1 MADNSMTFS
10 NPLMQLGGED
20 FLRELTEFMLKR
32 IMEADVTQRINAE
45 PHERSD
51 ERETYRN
58 GYRDRQY
65 HTRLGTLDLRIPKLR
80 EGSYFPSFLEARRLS
95 EKALNAVIQE
105 AWINGV
111 STRKVDALVQSM
123 GMTGISRS
131 QVSSI
136 CRGIDERVQAFL
148 HRPLEGE
155 WPYLW
160 LDATYVKVPKNGRVV
175 SVAVIIACAV
185 NLDGRREIIGMGI
198 GESEAKAFWLA
209 FLLSLKERGLE
220 GVKLVISDS
229 HSGLKAAIQQVFCAS
244 WQRCRVHFMRNVLGR
259 VSRASRASQSV
270 VRAALQQVF
279 VQTEEQNA
287 HATWREVAAQ
297 LEKNFPAV
305 TEMMDEAEAEGLAYF
320 GFPGAHRVKI
330 HSTNTL
336 ERLNKEVK
344 RRSDVVGIFPNEES
358 ITRLLGAVLTEQNE
372 EWLLQNRYLPQHSM
386 AEIEQTA
393 ENDVIEA
400 LPLSA

>member
-1 MADNSMTFS
+1 
-10 NPLMQLGGED
+10 
-20 FLRELTEFMLKR
+20 
-32 IMEADVTQRINAE
+32 
-45 PHERSD
+45 
-51 ERETYRN
+51 
-58 GYRDRQY
+58 
-65 HTRLGTLDLRIPKLR
+65 
-80 EGSYFPSFLEARRLS
+80 
-95 EKALNAVIQE
+95 
-105 AWINGV
+105 
-111 STRKVDALVQSM
+111 
-123 GMTGISRS
+123 
-131 QVSSI
+131 
-136 CRGIDERVQAFL
+136 
-148 HRPLEGE
+148 
-155 WPYLW
+155 
-160 LDATYVKVPKNGRVV
+160 V

-229 HSGLKAAIQQVFCAS
+229 HNGLKAAIQQVFCAS

-259 VSRASRASQSV
+259 VSRASQSL

-305 TEMMDEAEAEGLAYF
+305 TEMMDEAEAEVLAYF

-344 RRSDVVGIFPNEES
+344 RRSHVVGIFPNEES

>member
-10 NPLMQLGGED
+10 DTLMQLGGED
-20 FLRELTEFMLKR
+20 FLRELTEFMLNR

-45 PHERSD
+45 PHERSN

-65 HTRLGTLDLRIPKLR
+65 NTRLDTLDLRIPKLR

-111 STRKVDALVQSM
+111 S
-123 GMTGISRS
+123 
-131 QVSSI
+131 
-136 CRGIDERVQAFL
+136 
-148 HRPLEGE
+148 
-155 WPYLW
+155 
-160 LDATYVKVPKNGRVV
+160 
-175 SVAVIIACAV
+175 
-185 NLDGRREIIGMGI
+185 
-198 GESEAKAFWLA
+198 
-209 FLLSLKERGLE
+209 
-220 GVKLVISDS
+220 
-229 HSGLKAAIQQVFCAS
+229 SGLKAAIQQVFSAS
-244 WQRCRVHFMRNVLGR
+244 WQRCRVHFMRNVLSR
-259 VSRASRASQSV
+259 VCRVNQSV

-279 VQTEEQNA
+279 VLTDEKSA
-287 HATWREVAAQ
+287 HATWREVAGQ
-297 LEKNFPAV
+297 LEKSFPAV
-305 TEMMDEAEAEGLAYF
+305 TEMMDEAEADVLAYF
-320 GFPGAHRVKI
+320 SFPKAHRVKL

-344 RRSDVVGIFPNEES
+344 WRADVEGIFPNEES
-358 ITRLLGAVLTEQNE
+358 IMRLLGAVLTEQNE
-372 EWLLQNRYLPQHSM
+372 EWLLQNRYMPQHTM
-386 AEIEQTA
+386 AEIDLSA

>member
-10 NPLMQLGGED
+10 NTLMQLGGED
-20 FLRELTEFMLKR
+20 FLRELTEFMLNR

-45 PHERSD
+45 PPERSD
-51 ERETYRN
+51 EQETYRY

-111 STRKVDALVQSM
+111 ATRKVDALVQSM
-123 GMTGISRS
+123 RMTGISRS

-148 HRPLEGE
+148 HRPLDGE

-160 LDATYVKVPKNGRVV
+160 LDAIYVKVRKNGRVV

-259 VSRASRASQSV
+259 VSRASQSL

-344 RRSDVVGIFPNEES
+344 RRSHVVGIFPNEES
-358 ITRLLGAVLTEQNE
+358 ITRLLGAVLREQNE

>member
-1 MADNSMTFS
+1 MADHSMALNDT
-10 NPLMQLGGED
+10 LMQLGGED
-20 FLRELTEFMLKR
+20 FLRELTEFMLNR
-32 IMEADVTQRINAE
+32 IMEADVTARINADR
-45 PHERSD
+45 HERCE

-58 GYRDRQY
+58 GYRDRTY
-65 HTRLGTLDLRIPKLR
+65 NTRLGTLDLRIPKLR
-80 EGSYFPSFLEARRLS
+80 EGSYFPSFLEARKLS

-131 QVSSI
+131 QVSGI
-136 CRGIDERVQAFL
+136 CRGIDERVNDFL
-148 HRPLEGE
+148 QRPLEGD

-160 LDATYVKVPKNGRVV
+160 LDATYVKVRKGGRVV

-220 GVKLVISDS
+220 GVKLVISDA
-229 HSGLKAAIQQVFCAS
+229 HSGLKAAIEQVFCAS
-244 WQRCRVHFMRNVLGR
+244 WQRCRVHFMRNVLCR
-259 VSRASRASQSV
+259 VSKANQSV

-279 VQTEEQNA
+279 VQADAKAA
-287 HATWREVAAQ
+287 HATWKAVAGQ
-297 LEKNFPAV
+297 LEASFPAV
-305 TEMMDEAEAEGLAYF
+305 TAQMDEAEADVLAYF
-320 GFPGAHRVKI
+320 GFPKTHRVKL

-344 RRSDVVGIFPNEES
+344 RRSDVVGIFPNEAS
-358 ITRLLGAVLTEQNE
+358 ITRLLGAVLAEQNE
-372 EWLLQNRYLPQHSM
+372 DWLLQNRYMPQQSM
-386 AEIEQTA
+386 LEIDQKPD
-393 ENDVIEA
+393 ENDVIHA
-400 LPLSA
+400 LSVSA

>member
-10 NPLMQLGGED
+10 NTLMQLGGED
-20 FLRELTEFMLKR
+20 FLRELTEFMLNR

-51 ERETYRN
+51 EQKTYRN

-111 STRKVDALVQSM
+111 ST
-123 GMTGISRS
+123 
-131 QVSSI
+131 
-136 CRGIDERVQAFL
+136 
-148 HRPLEGE
+148 
-155 WPYLW
+155 LW
-160 LDATYVKVPKNGRVV
+160 LDATYVKVRKNGRVV

-259 VSRASRASQSV
+259 VSRASQSV

-305 TEMMDEAEAEGLAYF
+305 TEMMDEAEAEAEVLAYF
-320 GFPGAHRVKI
+320 GFPRAHRVKI

-344 RRSDVVGIFPNEES
+344 RRSHVVGIFPNEES

-372 EWLLQNRYLPQHSM
+372 EWLLTDILPDRKAGS
-386 AEIEQTA
+386 EFT
-393 ENDVIEA
+393 
-400 LPLSA
+400 PP